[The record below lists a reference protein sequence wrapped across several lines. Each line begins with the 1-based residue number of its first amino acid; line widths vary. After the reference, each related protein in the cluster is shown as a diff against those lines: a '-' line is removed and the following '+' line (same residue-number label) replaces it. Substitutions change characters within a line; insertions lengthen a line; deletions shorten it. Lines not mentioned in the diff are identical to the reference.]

1 MGAAAGAS
9 ICSNRFVGVAVSSV
23 ASRFGCGI
31 VGVSV
36 VVMVA
41 SALFGSGIVG
51 LNDEGRQGC
60 VVASALR
67 CGSGSVRFEV
77 VVVGV
82 D

>member
-1 MGAAAGAS
+1 
-9 ICSNRFVGVAVSSV
+9 
-23 ASRFGCGI
+23 
-31 VGVSV
+31 
-36 VVMVA
+36 MVA
-41 SALFGSGIVG
+41 SALFSSGIVG

-60 VVASALR
+60 VVGGAVAVAVASALR